1 MLGDTPNEIT
11 NEPTLHPGSPTRTT
25 SSPAILGIP
34 NDESSSQDNSSSEI
48 PFKKQRPHSCPQTL
62 SEETPLNSSNEPGE
76 HVENDRNNEQQ
87 TDGSRSTRCS
97 AFIDFYR
104 DSVIEYR
111 NSRFIH
117 FFQFLFSLI
126 PISGIIMAIIYAEEC
141 PASPTLPALGAILGA
156 LGVIFMG
163 FWTAGTV
170 YEQRGRT
177 FFDQPKSILSICIT
191 LLFLVALDVYLLG
204 HMSPSFDEFEKHY
217 CNQTFYRYAILK
229 NILTALA
236 IVLGAIFYLPGNLSF
251 IYSCFCNCCEP
262 QPATANVFYYAF

>member
-1 MLGDTPNEIT
+1 MRMATERAMLRFEDTPNEIT

-126 PISGIIMAIIYAEEC
+126 PISGIIM
-141 PASPTLPALGAILGA
+141 
-156 LGVIFMG
+156 
-163 FWTAGTV
+163 
-170 YEQRGRT
+170 
-177 FFDQPKSILSICIT
+177 
-191 LLFLVALDVYLLG
+191 DVYLLG